1 MLISEKDAIEGARVL
16 YPLGKIKAASAW
28 HAAGYVPS
36 SNNWRE
42 HVLQDLIRRAED
54 IDADAIIGV
63 DYAIEPVDLESE
75 GGVELERICAT
86 GIAVR
91 LANAA

>member
-1 MLISEKDAIEGARVL
+1 MLVSEKDAIDGARVL
-16 YPLGKIKAASAW
+16 KKIGKIQAATAW
-28 HAAGYVPS
+28 HAAGYNPV

-42 HVLQDLIRRAED
+42 RVLQELIRRAED

-63 DYAIEPVDLESE
+63 DFSVEPVEGRDE
-75 GGVELERICAT
+75 GGIELERVCAT